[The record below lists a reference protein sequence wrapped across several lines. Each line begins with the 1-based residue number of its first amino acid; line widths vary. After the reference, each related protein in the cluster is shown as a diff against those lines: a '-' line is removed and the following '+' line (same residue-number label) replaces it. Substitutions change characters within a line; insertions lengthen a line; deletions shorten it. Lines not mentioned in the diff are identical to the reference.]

1 MSKHTPG
8 PWKESKN
15 VMEQPVIES
24 VRPDNDA
31 FIICQTFGPD
41 KHDNAQLIAAAPELL
56 ELLRALMDTR
66 HKHFIDNG
74 IDGMH
79 GWDEQART
87 AIAKATGE
95 DKA

>member
-8 PWKESKN
+8 PWLEASRYI
-15 VMEQPVIES
+15 VTDEYTICEMFSARTREE
-24 VRPDNDA
+24 RDA
-31 FIICQTFGPD
+31 NQR
-41 KHDNAQLIAAAPELL
+41 LIAAAPELL
-56 ELLRALMDTR
+56 GLLRALMDTR

-79 GWDEQART
+79 GWDEQAQA

-95 DKA
+95 DEV